1 MIVLLLDERTRDDE
15 YLFKPPPGMSKR
27 LGSHTSTVPFVLG
40 KEE

>member
-15 YLFKPPPGMSKR
+15 SSFKLLAMSKR
-27 LGSHTSTVPFVLG
+27 LGSHTSTVPYVLG

>member
-15 YLFKPPPGMSKR
+15 YLFKSLGMSKR
-27 LGSHTSTVPFVLG
+27 LGPHTSTVPYVLG